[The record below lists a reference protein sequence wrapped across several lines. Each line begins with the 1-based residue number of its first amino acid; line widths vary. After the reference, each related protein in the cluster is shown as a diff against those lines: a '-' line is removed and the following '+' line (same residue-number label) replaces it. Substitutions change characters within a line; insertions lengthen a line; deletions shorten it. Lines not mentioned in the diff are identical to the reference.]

1 MNSSICLLII
11 IFYFIDSYKTFDLP
25 TEIHIGAI
33 FDTNDK
39 LSRQAF
45 EYAVAKI
52 NAQSQILKRSKIVV
66 NQIDIVDGHNSFL
79 AYKMACAQIEMG
91 IAALFIGQLTPALE
105 FVSSLTRQLHIPLF
119 LSSPDPQT
127 KVEYYIV
134 NVYPHYT
141 ATSQAL
147 SDLIKFQQWE
157 EVAIITEHAENLLY
171 LQDLLKLP
179 SAHERMKVTVRQ
191 LRGRPSN
198 NSWHPLLKQLQTTGI
213 SKFLVDVKTDHLDD
227 FFQQAKIVGLVG
239 PYYDFVLT
247 SLDISVVKWN
257 KILYT
262 LVNITGLQFFGRND
276 PAVDEFFDT
285 NVLPVNSPV
294 KLSELSLRVS
304 AALIYD
310 AVYFFARALSQFVE
324 QRPFNITPLT
334 CEAQKPWIHGAAF
347 ALFLKTFEANGIT
360 GKIKFDENGLRTDIT
375 LEVVDLVANGV
386 NKNGNWS
393 SNAPDRL
400 EIRRNL
406 TKDYETRKQEIQH
419 QELKVTSVIEPP
431 YVMWK
436 NDSNSTKTSFQGFC
450 IDILLDLADRLNFTF
465 QIEIVKDKT
474 FGKKNEKGEW
484 NGIIGELVSR
494 RADLGLAGLT
504 ITYQREQAI
513 DFTKPFLT
521 LGINILYKKEK
532 RAKPKLFG
540 FFSPLSLNVWL
551 YIIAAYF
558 VVSFVLY
565 LAGRLSPYEWRSP
578 HPCKRSHEILENQFT
593 LFNAFWFVMCNIM
606 HQGTEINPV
615 APSTRMISCIWAFCT
630 LILVSSYTANLA
642 AFLTVQRMQT
652 PIENAD
658 DLASQTKIAYGVQ
671 RGGSTENFFRESKLA
686 TYERMWNYISAN
698 QATVSVASSTE
709 GINKVLSGNYAFL
722 MESTTSEYNIMRN
735 CDLTSIGGLLD
746 SKGYGFG
753 VPQNSPYRDIL
764 SDTILKLQDE
774 GVIQKYYNKWWKE
787 AANLKCER
795 EDKRKE
801 LASELGFANI
811 GGVFFILAIG
821 LVLSIVVAAV
831 EFTIKIRNRQGR
843 QASVRKEM
851 ARYFR
856 FALTNGSTP
865 KRRIISFTGIDSNVV
880 GGDDGCESSPTSSSS
895 NAPSFSFGVLPFRS
909 FDRRF

>member
-1 MNSSICLLII
+1 MNSTALLI
-11 IFYFIDSYKTFDLP
+11 FILFFIHSSHTFDLP
-25 TEIHIGAI
+25 PEIHIGAI
-33 FDTNDK
+33 FDTNDR

-52 NAQSQILKRSKIVV
+52 NAKSQIFKKSKIVV
-66 NQIDIVDGHNSFL
+66 NQIDTVDSHNSFL
-79 AYKMACAQIEMG
+79 AYKLACAQIETG
-91 IAALFIGQLTPALE
+91 IAALFTGHLTPALE

-127 KVEYYIV
+127 KVEYYII

-141 ATSQAL
+141 AMSQAF
-147 SDLIKFQQWE
+147 SDVIKFQQWE
-157 EVAIITEHAENLLY
+157 EVAIITERSDNLLY
-171 LQDLLKLP
+171 LQDLLKL
-179 SAHERMKVTVRQ
+179 STEHDQMTVTVRQ
-191 LRGRPSN
+191 LRGRPGN
-198 NSWHPLLKQLQTTGI
+198 NSWHPLLKQLQETGI

-227 FFQQAKIVGLVG
+227 FFQQAKVVGLVG

-257 KILYT
+257 RILYT
-262 LVNITGLQFFGRND
+262 LVNITGLQFFGRED
-276 PAVDEFFDT
+276 PAVDEFFAT
-285 NVLPVNSPV
+285 NVLDVNPPL
-294 KLSELSLRVS
+294 KINERSLRVS

-310 AVYFFARALSQFVE
+310 AVYFFARALSKFVE
-324 QRPFNITPLT
+324 QRPFNVTPLT
-334 CEAQKPWIHGAAF
+334 CEAQKFWSHGAAF

-360 GKIKFDENGLRTDIT
+360 GKIKFDENGLRTDIS

-386 NKNGNWS
+386 NRNGNWS
-393 SNAPDRL
+393 ANTPNRL
-400 EIRRNL
+400 DVRRNF
-406 TKDYETRKQEIQH
+406 TKDYETRKQEIQF
-419 QELKVTSVIEPP
+419 QTLKVTTVIEPP
-431 YVMWK
+431 YVMWR
-436 NDSNSTKTSFQGFC
+436 NDTVSNETSFQGFC
-450 IDILLDLADRLNFTF
+450 IDILLTLAERLNFTF
-465 QIEIVKDKT
+465 EIEIVKDKT

-484 NGIIGELVSR
+484 NGIIGELVNR

-521 LGINILYKKEK
+521 LGINILYKKAK
-532 RAKPKLFG
+532 RDKPKLFG

-551 YIIAAYF
+551 YMIAAYF
-558 VVSFVLY
+558 LVGFVLY
-565 LAGRLSPYEWRSP
+565 LAARLSPYEWRSP
-578 HPCKRSHEILENQFT
+578 HPCKTSHDVLENQFT
-593 LFNAFWFVMCNIM
+593 LFNALWFVMCNIM
-606 HQGTEINPV
+606 HQGTEINPA
-615 APSTRMISCIWAFCT
+615 APSTRMISCLWAFCT

-652 PIENAD
+652 PIENAE

-686 TYERMWNYISAN
+686 TYERMWNYISAH
-698 QATVSVASSTE
+698 QGSVMVASSTE
-709 GINKVLSGNYAFL
+709 GINKVLQGNYAFL

-735 CDLTSIGGLLD
+735 CELTSIGGLLD

-811 GGVFFILAIG
+811 GGVFLILASG
-821 LVLSIVVAAV
+821 LVLSIFVAAL
-831 EFTIKIRNRQGR
+831 EFTIKIRKRKGR

-856 FALTNGSTP
+856 FALTNARSP
-865 KRRIISFTGIDSNVV
+865 KRRISEFTEDV
-880 GGDDGCESSPTSSSS
+880 SPH
-895 NAPSFSFGVLPFRS
+895 L
-909 FDRRF
+909 DRTEKHY